1 MRKLWK
7 IVQSQF
13 KRFARKAKITPWNI
27 QMLITARSLE
37 GTIIIVYMLAPHE
50 ETIHLEVVPFPYPI
64 VYGSYN
70 T

>member
-7 IVQSQF
+7 IVQSQTIC
-13 KRFARKAKITPWNI
+13 RESKITPWNI

-37 GTIIIVYMLAPHE
+37 GTKIVVYMLAPHE